1 MNSRRTKICGDT
13 DQLVAV
19 IPRKAIFSI
28 FTPPISFDRT
38 ILELYLFH
46 PHVSVI
52 FKILIDKILM
62 IMFASKVR
70 PPTRARFALQ
80 PLSNW
85 EAFGQDQGSKH
96 TSKSVLCVNK
106 QQKM

>member
-38 ILELYLFH
+38 ILEFYLFH

-62 IMFASKVR
+62 IMFAS
-70 PPTRARFALQ
+70 RFALQ

>member
-13 DQLVAV
+13 GQLVAV

-70 PPTRARFALQ
+70 PPTTEQLGG
-80 PLSNW
+80 LWS
-85 EAFGQDQGSKH
+85 GSGI
-96 TSKSVLCVNK
+96 
-106 QQKM
+106 

>member
-62 IMFASKVR
+62 IMFPSKVR
-70 PPTRARFALQ
+70 PTTTEQLGGFW
-80 PLSNW
+80 S
-85 EAFGQDQGSKH
+85 GSGI
-96 TSKSVLCVNK
+96 
-106 QQKM
+106 

>member
-52 FKILIDKILM
+52 FKILIDEILI

-70 PPTRARFALQ
+70 PPTTEQ
-80 PLSNW
+80 W

-106 QQKM
+106 QQKV

>member
-62 IMFASKVR
+62 IMFAS
-70 PPTRARFALQ
+70 RFALQ